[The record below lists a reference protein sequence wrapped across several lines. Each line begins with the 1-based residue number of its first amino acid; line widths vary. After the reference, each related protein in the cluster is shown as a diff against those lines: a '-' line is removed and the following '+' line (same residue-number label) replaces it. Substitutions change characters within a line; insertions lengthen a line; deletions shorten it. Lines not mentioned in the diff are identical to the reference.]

1 VNSRALSR
9 VTGVQAG
16 TLNAWVQR
24 GYVPGMEV
32 EVSGRQRDFDV
43 DTATHIAVMA
53 EMMQLGFGAQIAAAA
68 ALSAHHEKRLLFAK
82 RPIRAV
88 GTPNFQ
94 FQGGFLFIPFKSEA
108 KLPEALADFA
118 NQYPDFGQPSAFVV
132 IDVERI
138 AARIQDAEKEW
149 KLAGKVE
156 GMGLPVRIFSPSGER
171 IKSVDQTPASKKTKS

>member
-53 EMMQLGFGAQIAAAA
+53 EMMQLGFGAQIAAVAA
-68 ALSAHHEKRLLFAK
+68 TSAHHEKRLLFAK

-94 FQGGFLFIPFKSEA
+94 YQGGFEFIPFKSEA
-108 KLPEALADFA
+108 SEALAKFA
-118 NQYPDFGQPSAFVV
+118 NQYPDFGQPSAYVV
-132 IDVERI
+132 INVERI

-149 KLAGKVE
+149 KQGGKVK
-156 GMGLPVRIFSPSGER
+156 GMGLPVRLVRPSER
-171 IKSVDQTPASKKTKS
+171 